1 MALDRESVR
10 KSAKAGDLTLNYYE
24 AGEPTD
30 VGGGLPLVM
39 LHGGGPGASAWSNFG
54 SALPGYPITL
64 LWVLVA
70 IIVNAAGRST
80 VVVAVAAVGIA
91 AVIDAYL
98 ASRRR
103 HDRLVV
109 AAGSTA

>member
-1 MALDRESVR
+1 MVVLAVRVVLVTRVRRGRTRRLPVLMVVRVESFADRT
-10 KSAKAGDLTLNYYE
+10 DLAVTY
-24 AGEPTD
+24 
-30 VGGGLPLVM
+30 LV
-39 LHGGGPGASAWSNFG
+39 G

-64 LWVLVA
+64 LWALVA

-80 VVVAVAAVGIA
+80 VVVAVAAIGIA
-91 AVIDAYL
+91 AVIAAYL

>member
-1 MALDRESVR
+1 MIAAAALGV
-10 KSAKAGDLTLNYYE
+10 AVTY
-24 AGEPTD
+24 
-30 VGGGLPLVM
+30 LV
-39 LHGGGPGASAWSNFG
+39 G

-91 AVIDAYL
+91 AVIAAYL
-98 ASRRR
+98 ASRR